1 MQVKNGQMRLIISLW
16 FVVLLMTL
24 NGCSKE
30 YQAVTLIIED
40 FRFAP
45 DQIYLYSGQPSR
57 LIIRNLGRELYR
69 FKSQVVDRSEVREIG

>member
-1 MQVKNGQMRLIISLW
+1 MQVKSGQIRLILLSC
-16 FVVLLMTL
+16 FVVLLMAP

-30 YQAVTLIIED
+30 YQAVTLILED

-69 FKSQVVDRSEVREIG
+69 FKSQVIDRSEVREIG

>member
-16 FVVLLMTL
+16 FVFLLMTL

-45 DQIYLYSGQPSR
+45 DQISLYSGQPSR